1 MVLMPVSPYQST
13 RLNRYN
19 AVSPELG
26 SGYAATGI
34 HHACRRRGDVAARGA
49 RSVGGKIKGNWA
61 TWVRH
66 NRVAWRTRCPIRR
79 TPARLGWTEGRDL
92 IIEYRWAEGRQER
105 AADIAAEFVRLDVD
119 VIFVT
124 GGPGVF
130 LAKKA
135 TSVIPIVVALA
146 SDPVGTG
153 LVASLARPGGNVT
166 GLSMQSPDLVGKRLD
181 LLRDVAP
188 NLRRLGILYNSASP
202 SNSTELNEVKA
213 AAEKVK
219 LDPRA
224 YEYREAADFP
234 AAFDAMK
241 GQVDAV
247 YMCSNVLI
255 TTYRTRVQT
264 LAMAARMPTIYDF
277 RDYVVA
283 GGLMSYGANFPNLF
297 RRSAE
302 IVNKILR
309 GTKASDIPVEQ
320 PTKFELVFNFTTAK
334 ALGLTIS
341 ESFLVRADEVI
352 E

>member
-1 MVLMPVSPYQST
+1 MRRREFITLVGGAATWPLAARAESAAKSKVIG
-13 RLNRYN
+13 L
-19 AVSPELG
+19 LG
-26 SGYAATGI
+26 SGTTASHGEL
-34 HHACRRRGDVAARGA
+34 VARFVE
-49 RSVGGKIKGNWA
+49 RL
-61 TWVRH
+61 RE
-66 NRVAWRTRCPIRR
+66 
-79 TPARLGWTEGRDL
+79 LGWTEGRDL

-153 LVASLARPGGNVT
+153 LVASFARPGGNVT

-247 YMCSNVLI
+247 RHVLQRS
-255 TTYRTRVQT
+255 YYHLSDARADVGDGQ
-264 LAMAARMPTIYDF
+264 LRMPTIYDF

-302 IVNKILR
+302 IVNKIFEAPKLAIFRLSNRPNSSSLLTLR
-309 GTKASDIPVEQ
+309 PPRRSA
-320 PTKFELVFNFTTAK
+320 
-334 ALGLTIS
+334 
-341 ESFLVRADEVI
+341 
-352 E
+352 